1 MTLQLNHFDTKLKQ
15 NLDVQ
20 EKIDNTLAEYLFPET
35 EFALGMVYK
44 EGATAADLREYEGK
58 TLQFASGD
66 RMYFATEPVRE
77 LLYPNASDG
86 AAYGSLV
93 FTPNQQFSEQKNV
106 RILVV
111 DDSVENLGQNG
122 GLIPIDEALKL
133 VGDCHGKI
141 STALADELTGKKDT
155 PFQFRLGIKPQEGND
170 VYRIGKGTLAPLS
183 LENLGQPLLGKLKNG
198 VTTNPDIMPS
208 RVLNIS
214 RCATNEPS
222 GRLGI
227 MSGENLGSTQIK
239 VGYDLVLP
247 LSSFKGRKGAE
258 AITPGEHNLTIGI
271 GIKALAEYGQHSL
284 GTQVLV
290 NYPRGVE
297 TDILPEL
304 EQKASYLARVQSEPR
319 SLAQLYVKNYERRQ
333 QQLSEKSPLPT
344 EQEVVADLKALNFAV
359 DEAFG
364 DEEIENSAWF
374 NHG

>member
-1 MTLQLNHFDTKLKQ
+1 MALQLNHFDTKLKQ

-20 EKIDNTLAEYLFPET
+20 EKIDHTLAEYLFPDT

-44 EGATAADLREYEGK
+44 EGTTAADLREYEGK

-77 LLYPNASDG
+77 LLYPNPSDG

-106 RILVV
+106 RILVI
-111 DDSVENLGQNG
+111 DDRVENLGQNG
-122 GLIPIDEALKL
+122 GLIPCDEAKKL
-133 VGDCHGKI
+133 IGDCHGKI
-141 STALADELTGKKDT
+141 STELAHELTGREDT

-170 VYRIGKGTLAPLS
+170 VYRIGKGTLAPSS
-183 LENLGQPLLGKLKNG
+183 LENLGQPQLKKL
-198 VTTNPDIMPS
+198 
-208 RVLNIS
+208 
-214 RCATNEPS
+214 E
-222 GRLGI
+222 
-227 MSGENLGSTQIK
+227 SGETQVK

-304 EQKASYLARVQSEPR
+304 EQKAKDLARVQSEPR

-333 QQLSEKSPLPT
+333 QQLNEKSSLPT
-344 EQEVVADLKALNFAV
+344 KQEVVADLKALNFAV
-359 DEAFG
+359 DEAEG
-364 DEEIENSAWF
+364 DEEIEDSERLPQDLLLYRLLKSDIEGHLQVLEHPKIA
-374 NHG
+374 G